1 MKQTTKALIMV
12 RSGSQRVKNKN
23 FKPFAGSNL
32 LEIKI
37 NQMKRIKSIDG
48 IVVNSNDDE
57 MLEFAKRLGCET
69 IKRDPYFAT
78 DEISPNELYVNLAET
93 FPADVVVFANTT
105 SPLVK
110 DETFEKTISEYFNKR
125 DKYDSLNTGH
135 LIKEF
140 LWLNGKAINY
150 LPSKKPRSQDL
161 PDIVSLDSA
170 VNVISKERMIECKN
184 FVGKNPNIYIIDNIE
199 GLEID
204 YPIDFDFA
212 EFVFKKRNNL

>member
-1 MKQTTKALIMV
+1 MVTTKALIMV
-12 RSGSQRVKNKN
+12 RSGSQRVRNKN
-23 FKPFAGSNL
+23 FKPFANSNL

-37 NQMKRIKSIDG
+37 KQMKRIKAIDG

-57 MLEFAKRLGCET
+57 MLDFAKSMGCET
-69 IKRDPYFAT
+69 VKRDPYYAT

-110 DETFEKTISEYFNKR
+110 DETFEKTIKCYFDNL

-150 LPSKKPRSQDL
+150 SPDKKPRSQDL

-170 VNVISKERMIECKN
+170 VNVIAKERMIECKN
-184 FVGKNPNIYIIDNIE
+184 FVGKKPNIYIIDSIE

-212 EFVFKKRNNL
+212 EFVYKRNNNLI